1 MDKIIIN
8 NSELT
13 SLTYLQEQLSSLQG
27 ENKNLWNERKE
38 LFLQQKRLN
47 DMITCYEEGLKDL
60 ISENNELKKK
70 IKQVERELREIKRK
84 GIGNKKGNVLQ

>member
-13 SLTYLQEQLSSLQG
+13 SLTYLQEQISSLQG

-47 DMITCYEEGLKDL
+47 DMIICYEEGLKDL
-60 ISENNELKKK
+60 ISENSELKKK
-70 IKQVERELREIKRK
+70 IKHVERELREIKKK
-84 GIGNKKGNVLQ
+84 GIGNKKSNVL

>member
-60 ISENNELKKK
+60 ISENSELKKK
-70 IKQVERELREIKRK
+70 IKRVERELREIKKK
-84 GIGNKKGNVLQ
+84 GISNKKSDVLQ

>member
-8 NSELT
+8 NTELT
-13 SLTYLQEQLSSLQG
+13 TLTLLQEQISSLQG

-70 IKQVERELREIKRK
+70 IKQVERELREIKKK
-84 GIGNKKGNVLQ
+84 GISNKKSDVLQ